1 MNSYDSNNTIVINYN
16 HWRVPSV
23 EGALSGILEGCPSE
37 AQRQEI
43 VAEAKAARAVWRPT
57 PEAMKLVEQ
66 MRSFIGCRVQ
76 IQLWDSIMFW
86 LEEEGPFPAE
96 ADCIGVTLLQEGDFL
111 QAYLLVR
118 NMKEIT
124 NKDGYSPNCYFQ
136 QRADCHHAHVSI
148 ADVYSVTKVR
158 VIQP

>member
-1 MNSYDSNNTIVINYN
+1 MNSSGSDNTIVINHN

-37 AQRQEI
+37 ARRQEI
-43 VAEAKAARAVWRPT
+43 VTEVMTARATWT
-57 PEAMKLVEQ
+57 PCPEGMELVEQ

-76 IQLWDSIMFW
+76 IQFWDSIMFW

-96 ADCIGVTLLQEGDFL
+96 ADCVGVTLLQEGDFL

-118 NMKEIT
+118 NMNEIT

-136 QRADCHHAHVSI
+136 QRVDHHQARVSV
-148 ADVYSVTKVR
+148 ADVYSITEVGVT
-158 VIQP
+158 QP